1 METEGKLNF
10 SFYLFSSTKLA
21 GQAEPCSISDGRA
34 EYSILTEAELGN
46 NPCCELSGMFG
57 IRSCY
62 KWVLLVGVYPN
73 VYFLKYYSLIYNNKH
88 LKIQEQ
94 ECKFCTSLR
103 TSKYD
108 VSLLKE
114 VWFPF
119 QNQVPESTVP
129 SVQKNEVWR

>member
-34 EYSILTEAELGN
+34 EYSILTGAELGN

-62 KWVLLVGVYPN
+62 K
-73 VYFLKYYSLIYNNKH
+73 
-88 LKIQEQ
+88 
-94 ECKFCTSLR
+94 
-103 TSKYD
+103 
-108 VSLLKE
+108 
-114 VWFPF
+114 
-119 QNQVPESTVP
+119 
-129 SVQKNEVWR
+129 